1 MSKNT
6 VKPGLTRTPAKRA
19 KRTVENSQFDA
30 FARRIL
36 RAYARRVAN
45 GDIEALRSLAALS
58 SEVDALTRLAV
69 AGLRTSPYRYSWWE
83 IADRLGVSRQAAQ
96 MRYGDRTDRAE
107 GGAALDR
114 RLTEAGL
121 SVSVATLVEVF
132 ADHHPVRTDGSVAS
146 VCPGCGYRYP
156 DRVSDCPTN
165 ATVRPVL
172 HRRRGEDR
180 DAIARLTPD
189 QFADLHGRTNARTK
203 RVAVWQAAQPTP
215 SPDRHAPNLLDL
227 IAGNGIDGKDSQ
239 S

>member
-1 MSKNT
+1 MTANPSC
-6 VKPGLTRTPAKRA
+6 KPRAKRA
-19 KRTVENSQFDA
+19 KRYTETSQFDA

-58 SEVDALTRLAV
+58 SEVDAVTRLAV
-69 AGLRTSPYRYSWWE
+69 AGLRKSPYRYSWWE

-96 MRYGDRTDRAE
+96 MRYGDRTDRTE

-132 ADHHPVRTDGSVAS
+132 ADHHPANPDGTAAS

-156 DRVSDCPTN
+156 D
-165 ATVRPVL
+165 
-172 HRRRGEDR
+172 
-180 DAIARLTPD
+180 
-189 QFADLHGRTNARTK
+189 
-203 RVAVWQAAQPTP
+203 
-215 SPDRHAPNLLDL
+215 
-227 IAGNGIDGKDSQ
+227 
-239 S
+239 